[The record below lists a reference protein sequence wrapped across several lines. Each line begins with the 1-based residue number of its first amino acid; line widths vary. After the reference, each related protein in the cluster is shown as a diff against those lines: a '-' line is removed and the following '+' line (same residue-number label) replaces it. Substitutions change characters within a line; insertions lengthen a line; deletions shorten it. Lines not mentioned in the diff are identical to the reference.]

1 MNIAFAHPW
10 VLVLLLLAL
19 LPFIA
24 GIFNKRLTSW
34 NRLIPAS
41 NTTRWI
47 NRLIKL
53 LGVLAFISIVLG
65 LAGLYQTEKTFTRTG
80 TGAHI
85 VFVLDRSASM
95 NETFGGKV
103 PDNATPAKSQVARRL
118 LSEFVNNRPH
128 DLFGVVGFST
138 QPFFISPLTEHKS
151 ATQAAINSL
160 TSPGLAFTNVA
171 KGLGMGLSYFQDQPH
186 TGSRVI
192 VLVSD
197 GAATLDHR
205 AQRVLREW
213 FERYQVSLYWFFLRT
228 ENGLGITSEPE
239 SARDDNPRV
248 MPERYLDQFFRTLPI
263 PYHAY
268 EVDTPESMEAAI
280 HQLDNLE
287 SLPLVY
293 NELIPRN
300 DMTRL
305 CFLTALLAVLILL
318 GIKALETK

>member
-1 MNIAFAHPW
+1 MNMNFTHPW
-10 VLVLLLLAL
+10 VLILLLLAL
-19 LPFIA
+19 LPFFA
-24 GIFNKRLTSW
+24 GIFKNRQTSW
-34 NRLIPAS
+34 NQLIPAS
-41 NTTRWI
+41 GTTRWV

-53 LGVLAFISIVLG
+53 LGLIAFTGMVLG
-65 LAGLYQTEKTFTRTG
+65 LAGMYQTEKTFTRTG

-103 PDNATPAKSQVARRL
+103 PDKDTPAKSQVARRL
-118 LSEFVNNRPH
+118 LSEFVEERPH

-138 QPFFISPLTEHKS
+138 QPFYISPLTEHKS

-228 ENGLGITSEPE
+228 ENGLGIFSEPAT
-239 SARDDNPRV
+239 ARDDNPRV

-268 EVDTPESMEAAI
+268 EIDTPESLEAAI
-280 HQLDNLE
+280 DQLDDLE

-293 NELIPRN
+293 NETIPRN
-300 DMTRL
+300 DLTGL
-305 CFLTALLAVLILL
+305 CFLSALFAVLLLL
-318 GIKALETK
+318 GIKLLEAK